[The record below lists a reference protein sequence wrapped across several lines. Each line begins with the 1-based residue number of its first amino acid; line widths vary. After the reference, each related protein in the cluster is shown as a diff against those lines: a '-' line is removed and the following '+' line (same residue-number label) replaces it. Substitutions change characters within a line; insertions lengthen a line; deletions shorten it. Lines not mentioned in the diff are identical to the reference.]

1 VDREIHRDRS
11 RINIVVWGFFTLY
24 LRHSDRLRP
33 GVVSCLLGAVIR
45 WGMFSAFRD
54 MAVGFL
60 EELWSR
66 NLVSLFASPLSVPE
80 YVTGLTIVTLGKA
93 MIGLIVESL
102 IAWLFY
108 HYNIFPMLLTLIP
121 FILNLALFA
130 LTIGVVVT
138 GLIFRYT
145 TKFQAMTWSFAS
157 LLMPLSCVF
166 LSPELVAGLS
176 ATDGVGAAHH
186 PLIRRYAPGYRKR
199 RVLDLAF
206 HAGSRDEH
214 DLFHLSRGALPEDVR
229 IGAGARAAGKDGVNR
244 VVLLRSSARQKANP
258 HAASPYDPRFS
269 SPLRSFFSPVLPCN

>member
-1 VDREIHRDRS
+1 MRSNDCGDRSTRISKSPPVDELESVNSLRWSTFEADCCSHECPDRYANHNVLAPAPHKTWPGVDREIHRTRS
-11 RINIVVWGFFTLY
+11 RINIVAWGFFTLY

-33 GVVSCLLGAVIR
+33 GVVSCLLGAVIL
-45 WGMFSAFRD
+45 WGMFSAFQRD

-108 HYNIFPMLLTLIP
+108 HYNIFPMLPTLIP

-130 LTIGVVVT
+130 LTIGVVVA

-166 LSPELVAGLS
+166 LSLELVAGLS

-199 RVLDLAF
+199 RVLELAF
-206 HAGSRDEH
+206 HLGVSR
-214 DLFHLSRGALPEDVR
+214 
-229 IGAGARAAGKDGVNR
+229 
-244 VVLLRSSARQKANP
+244 
-258 HAASPYDPRFS
+258 
-269 SPLRSFFSPVLPCN
+269 